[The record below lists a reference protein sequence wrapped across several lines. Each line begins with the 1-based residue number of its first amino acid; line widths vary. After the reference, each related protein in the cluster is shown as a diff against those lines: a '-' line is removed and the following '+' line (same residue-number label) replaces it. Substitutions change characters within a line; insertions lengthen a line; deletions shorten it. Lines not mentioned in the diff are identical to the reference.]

1 MADKKT
7 TTAAEPA
14 VACKYTVDEFKAASF
29 DLFGQGDHIVDGAF
43 YGKDLTATYTVAE
56 AKKFVKDFL
65 AKPVK

>member
-7 TTAAEPA
+7 TTAKEPA

-56 AKKFVKDFL
+56 AKKFVEDFL
-65 AKPVK
+65 AKKV